1 VIPPAFVHDLLSRVD
16 IVEIVGRSVDLK
28 RAGTVS
34 KGLCPFHGEKSPS
47 FTVSASRQTYHCFGC
62 GVHGNA
68 IGFLME
74 QHGMGFVDAVKDLAQ
89 QAGMTVPEDTRSA
102 AEREQAVQQRQRQ
115 ATLEE
120 VLAKAAESYRRQ
132 LKASPRAIAYLKGRG
147 LTGEIAARY
156 GLGYA
161 PEGWRGLASVFPSY
175 DDPLLEESGSSSA
188 SARCRRRRSRRSHRS
203 RAREAIRPLSR
214 PDHVPIRAVQGAV
227 IGFGGRVLDRGEP
240 KYLNSPETPVFVKGR
255 ELYGL
260 FEGRTAIRQRGYA
273 LVVEGYMDVVALA
286 QSGFGNAVATL
297 GTACTAEHV
306 QKLVRFTDAVVF
318 SFDGD
323 AAGRRAAAR
332 APRGEPAA
340 RDRHPELSLP
350 VPAARARSRQLCPRA
365 RRRGVRAAGRGRGAA
380 LPADRRAGRRGARLR
395 HRRGPGP
402 LPRQRPAALDRA
414 ARRHAEAP
422 AARRDRIAGGAGD
435 RRARGALARRRTGAR
450 VVRHRP
456 LRHDRPDSGDRDG
469 RCVRRSASRTTASP
483 GCCSSRTPGGTP
495 LGAADHA
502 LLCALPGWHGEAFRF
517 LDRETAEHGRQP
529 WAACASAS
537 PRSPG
542 ARPPWRSSTARTRR
556 SSRCS
561 TTCTARWAS
570 CGTADQKRAAAR
582 VLGPH
587 RLANRALAK
596 RTLSRRTGYNPLF
609 SRSRRVTAAPP
620 GPGHPLNEGFIP
632 RPPFPARTAQ
642 SDGDRRPSPRNGSR
656 RVGTS
661 VPASRAVVAFAL
673 ERP

>member
-47 FTVSASRQTYHCFGC
+47 FTVSPSRQTYHCFGC

-74 QHGMGFVDAVKDLAQ
+74 QHGMGFIDAVKDLAQ

-102 AEREQAVQQRQRQ
+102 AEREQAVQHRQRQ

-147 LTGEIAARY
+147 LTGEVAARY

-175 DDPLLEESGSSSA
+175 DDPLLEEAGLVISQRG
-188 SARCRRRRSRRSHRS
+188 
-203 RAREAIRPLSR
+203 EADSTRGDSDGDDAPAAEKRYDRFRDRIMF
-214 PDHVPIRAVQGAV
+214 PIRAVQSPV
-227 IGFGGRVLDRGEP
+227 IGFGGRVLDGGDP

-260 FEGRTAIRQRGYA
+260 FEGRTEIRQRGYA

-323 AAGRRAAAR
+323 AAGRRAAGR
-332 APRGEPAA
+332 ALEA
-340 RDRHPELSLP
+340 SLP
-350 VPAARARSRQLCPRA
+350 HATDTRSFRFLFLPPEHDPDSYVRALGAAAFEALVEGAVPLSRQIVAQAGDGLDFATAEGRARFLANVQPLWTTLPDGMLKRQLLGEIA
-365 RRRGVRAAGRGRGAA
+365 SRAALATDELAALWRVGGPARGR
-380 LPADRRAGRRGARLR
+380 PAS
-395 HRRGPGP
+395 
-402 LPRQRPAALDRA
+402 
-414 ARRHAEAP
+414 AP
-422 AARRDRIAGGAGD
+422 GD
-435 RRARGALARRRTGAR
+435 RPVGLRPPSRRPIRQAIR
-450 VVRHRP
+450 QP
-456 LRHDRPDSGDRDG
+456 HDRVAWILLLESAWWDS
-469 RCVRRSASRTTASP
+469 
-483 GCCSSRTPGGTP
+483 

-529 WAACASAS
+529 WAALRERLAAE
-537 PRSPG
+537 
-542 ARPPWRSSTARTRR
+542 PWGEAALTLVDGEDPAIEPLLDDLHSSLAQLR
-556 SSRCS
+556 
-561 TTCTARWAS
+561 
-570 CGTADQKRAAAR
+570 TADQKRAAAR
-582 VLGPH
+582 VLG
-587 RLANRALAK
+587 
-596 RTLSRRTGYNPLF
+596 RT
-609 SRSRRVTAAPP
+609 V
-620 GPGHPLNEGFIP
+620 
-632 RPPFPARTAQ
+632 
-642 SDGDRRPSPRNGSR
+642 
-656 RVGTS
+656 
-661 VPASRAVVAFAL
+661 
-673 ERP
+673 